1 MCEQIIIGG
10 RGHDHIVCIAIGTRR
25 IHSGLQ
31 VQFVM
36 PEKFFQLGIGNWRLA
51 RIDQIH
57 PSCIYIH
64 GNNFIILG
72 K

>member
-10 RGHDHIVCIAIGTRR
+10 RGHDHIVRIAIGTRR

-36 PEKFFQLGIGNWRLA
+36 LEKFFQLGIGNWRLA

-64 GNNFIILG
+64 SNNFIILG